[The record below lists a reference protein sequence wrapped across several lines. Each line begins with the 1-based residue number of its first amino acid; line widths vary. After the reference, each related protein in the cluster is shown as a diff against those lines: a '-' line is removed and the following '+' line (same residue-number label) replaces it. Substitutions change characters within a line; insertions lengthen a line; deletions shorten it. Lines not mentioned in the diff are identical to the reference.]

1 METGANTLILSVAG
15 RDEIERRAV
24 AAFAGEPQGA
34 RVSFASVDLLWK
46 VLTPKRWALMK
57 ALAGQGPMTIRA
69 AARRVD
75 RDVKAVHG
83 DIHALLDAGLLDRT
97 DDGLIV
103 FGYDA
108 LRVEF
113 TLQAA

>member
-1 METGANTLILSVAG
+1 MEAGTRTLILSVAG
-15 RDEIERRAV
+15 RDEIERRPV
-24 AAFAGEPQGA
+24 AAFSGEAQGA

-46 VLTPKRWALMK
+46 VLTPKRWALLK
-57 ALAGQGPMTIRA
+57 ALAGQDAMTMRA
-69 AARRVD
+69 AARRVG

-97 DDGLIV
+97 EDGLIT
-103 FGYDA
+103 FGYAA